1 MELSI
6 NDEKIRGILKEIL
19 IEMIQEKR
27 ELFYEIIVEAIE
39 EVALANAITEG
50 RKDEFVSEDRILG
63 MLEG

>member
-6 NDEKIRGILKEIL
+6 NDEKMRDILKEIL

-39 EVALANAITEG
+39 EVALANATTEG
-50 RKDEFVSEDRILG
+50 RKDDFVFVLSLADSR
-63 MLEG
+63 

>member
-6 NDEKIRGILKEIL
+6 NDEKMRDVLKEIL

-39 EVALANAITEG
+39 EVAFANAITEG
-50 RKDEFVSEDRILG
+50 RKDDFIFAPSLG
-63 MLEG
+63 DSQ

>member
-6 NDEKIRGILKEIL
+6 NDEKMRDILKEIL

-27 ELFYEIIVEAIE
+27 DLFYEIIVEAIE

-50 RKDEFVSEDRILG
+50 RKDDFVSEDRILG